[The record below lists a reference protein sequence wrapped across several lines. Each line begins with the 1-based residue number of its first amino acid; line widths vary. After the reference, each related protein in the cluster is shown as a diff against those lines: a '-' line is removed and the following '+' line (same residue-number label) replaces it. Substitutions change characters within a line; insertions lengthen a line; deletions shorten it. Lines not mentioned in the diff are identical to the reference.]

1 MRLSIVI
8 PVLNEEKYL
17 GTTLRYLKENCSPLT
32 EIIVVDGGSQDNT
45 SSIVKDTG
53 GCVWIETRP
62 QRAGQMNK
70 GAALASGEI
79 LFFLHA
85 DTLPPKALEPILQNA
100 IQQSKLC
107 GCFISEFQ
115 GHSVMRKLNHWF
127 TKSNLLWFRGGD
139 QSCFVEKKLFHKIG
153 GFDERYDVM
162 EDYDII
168 CRLKKQAPFSIL
180 PHSISISD
188 RKIRR
193 HGYFKI
199 NLIYSIMLSA
209 FILNVG
215 PKKLYQLYKTLWR
228 SDSLK

>member
-70 GAALASGEI
+70 GAALANGEI

-115 GHSVMRKLNHWF
+115 
-127 TKSNLLWFRGGD
+127 
-139 QSCFVEKKLFHKIG
+139 
-153 GFDERYDVM
+153 
-162 EDYDII
+162 
-168 CRLKKQAPFSIL
+168 
-180 PHSISISD
+180 
-188 RKIRR
+188 
-193 HGYFKI
+193 
-199 NLIYSIMLSA
+199 
-209 FILNVG
+209 
-215 PKKLYQLYKTLWR
+215 
-228 SDSLK
+228 